1 MHKGCIGIQIGNT
14 GNQDLVG
21 EKMKQIFSFKKKE
34 KGTEKKP
41 VKKLVL
47 GAVLLAVIAGGAV
60 FVYQKKAASSSK
72 KETSVRTGTVTRQ
85 TIQQSLSSSGTISP
99 KNSYTITSMV
109 EGKVISADFNEG
121 DQVTEGQVLYQ
132 IDASSMTSKLNSA
145 TSSLERAQ
153 ESYNDAMKDYN
164 SAVADYSGNTVKS
177 TVSGYIKTMK
187 IRAGDQVSGNTE
199 IAEIYND
206 SVMEVDIPFLS
217 VEAAQISVGST
228 ATLTLSD
235 TLEEISGTVTS
246 VDQLDTTLTG
256 GQLVRYVTVQVTNP
270 GGLTSDMYA
279 TASINGINSCGDGAF
294 QPMHLTQARIGA
306 SRIWVRARLYL
317 SNIRHRISQNRSIS
331 VTFSQQLSEIH
342 FQRFTS
348 TLDMTF
354 SRLITLATGVRSSVS
369 LYVLTRDG
377 VLKRLSKKTL

>member
-1 MHKGCIGIQIGNT
+1 
-14 GNQDLVG
+14 
-21 EKMKQIFSFKKKE
+21 MKQIFSFKKKE
-34 KGTEKKP
+34 KGTGKKP
-41 VKKLVL
+41 GKKLVL
-47 GAVLLAVIAGGAV
+47 GAVILVAVAGGAF
-60 FVYQKKAASSSK
+60 FVYQKKAAAAEK
-72 KETSVRTGTVTRQ
+72 KDTSVRTGTVTRQ

-187 IRAGDQVSGNTE
+187 IKAGDQVSGNTE

-217 VEAAQISVGST
+217 FPSKLHRFRWAA
-228 ATLTLSD
+228 
-235 TLEEISGTVTS
+235 
-246 VDQLDTTLTG
+246 
-256 GQLVRYVTVQVTNP
+256 P
-270 GGLTSDMYA
+270 
-279 TASINGINSCGDGAF
+279 
-294 QPMHLTQARIGA
+294 
-306 SRIWVRARLYL
+306 
-317 SNIRHRISQNRSIS
+317 RH
-331 VTFSQQLSEIH
+331 
-342 FQRFTS
+342 
-348 TLDMTF
+348 
-354 SRLITLATGVRSSVS
+354 
-369 LYVLTRDG
+369 
-377 VLKRLSKKTL
+377 